1 MLMNNILAFITI
13 ILAGISFFFI
23 FRSLFLELIQKG
35 VLTRKDTF
43 FMLLSV
49 VLVFIVYFFLE
60 TLHH

>member
-1 MLMNNILAFITI
+1 MNNILAFITI